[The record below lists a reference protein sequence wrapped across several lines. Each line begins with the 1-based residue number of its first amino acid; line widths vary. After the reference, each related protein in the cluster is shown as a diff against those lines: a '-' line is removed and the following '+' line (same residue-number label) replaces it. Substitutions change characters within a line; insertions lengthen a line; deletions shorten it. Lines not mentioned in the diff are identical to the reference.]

1 MIIYSYM
8 DMYMLIFIIFKELTK
23 NPNMHINGAATLAN
37 PASNISAVN
46 KEKAKLWVKERSQ
59 HFMISYGKSTK
70 DEEMTTENEQ
80 SESILTRLTK
90 AISKL
95 QNEVK

>member
-1 MIIYSYM
+1 
-8 DMYMLIFIIFKELTK
+8 
-23 NPNMHINGAATLAN
+23 MHINGAGTLIN

-59 HFMISYGKSTK
+59 HFMILYDKSTK
-70 DEEMTTENEQ
+70 DEDMTTENEK

-90 AISKL
+90 AINKL
-95 QNEVK
+95 QNEVKI

>member
-1 MIIYSYM
+1 
-8 DMYMLIFIIFKELTK
+8 MYMLILIIFKELTK
-23 NPNMHINGAATLAN
+23 NPNMHINGAPTLTN

-59 HFMISYGKSTK
+59 HFMISYDKSTK

-80 SESILTRLTK
+80 SESILARLTK